1 MKSIIFLFAFVYTN
15 TADLLEDYFA
25 KRESLISEENENF
38 LGSELDLNQYEKF
51 FNDQLML
58 HKQSE
63 LKSSFDSADFPPSKD
78 FYLVKKQIEE
88 SMVFNRIRVLP
99 KGGVM
104 HVHDFGMTSSEYI
117 VKNITYRSS

>member
-1 MKSIIFLFAFVYTN
+1 MKFLIVLFAFVHKIN
-15 TADLLEDYFA
+15 AEPFEDYLA
-25 KRESLISEENENF
+25 KREILLNEENENF
-38 LGSELDLNQYEKF
+38 LGSELDLNQYEKSY
-51 FNDQLML
+51 NDELML

-78 FYLVKKQIEE
+78 FYLVKAQIEE
-88 SMVFNRIRVLP
+88 SMVFNKIKLLP